1 MVIANLFPHGISE
14 LFNWK
19 GLAFD
24 GTIWEINKTAMMT
37 LISTAICLGLFVIG
51 GRKKALVP
59 TGIQNVAEV
68 SYEFIDKGIASE
80 VIGHDG
86 HKWTPFLGTIFFWL
100 FFINIW
106 STIPFIQYPASS
118 RIAIPLILCLVS
130 YFAFVIV
137 GFVKQGPFYIFKA
150 IFPPGVPKALYI
162 LVTPIEFISKFVVRP
177 ISLAVRLFANMF
189 AGHIL
194 LTLFALMVAALV
206 EMNSGWYQA
215 PIAILPFLGLIFMTA
230 FELLVAFLQAYIFTT
245 LTAVYIAESSSE
257 EH

>member
-59 TGIQNVAEV
+59 TGVQNVAEV

-86 HKWTPFLGTIFFWL
+86 HKWTPFLGTIFFGCSLSISGPPFHLSSIQHRVASL
-100 FFINIW
+100 FRSFSAW
-106 STIPFIQYPASS
+106 CRTLLSS
-118 RIAIPLILCLVS
+118 
-130 YFAFVIV
+130 
-137 GFVKQGPFYIFKA
+137 
-150 IFPPGVPKALYI
+150 
-162 LVTPIEFISKFVVRP
+162 
-177 ISLAVRLFANMF
+177 
-189 AGHIL
+189 
-194 LTLFALMVAALV
+194 
-206 EMNSGWYQA
+206 
-215 PIAILPFLGLIFMTA
+215 
-230 FELLVAFLQAYIFTT
+230 
-245 LTAVYIAESSSE
+245 
-257 EH
+257 